1 MNSSLLNLASLELAL
16 RVVAVAQF
24 AVAIL
29 NLFLIRIMKWK
40 PDLERAPLIIREV
53 FRIHVVFISI
63 TLSIFAALTWR
74 FAYEIARAS
83 SPLTIWLAVAIGS
96 FWLVRSAMQWLHY
109 SASHWRGDARGA
121 VIDWA
126 LVLGYGAMATDD
138 LWDACCH
145 SPRVRPSQCWAGR
158 RPGKRASSLS

>member
-16 RVVAVAQF
+16 RAVAVAQF

-63 TLSIFAALTWR
+63 TLSIFGALTWR
-74 FAYEIARAS
+74 FAYEITRAS

-96 FWLVRSAMQWLHY
+96 FWLVRSAMQWLPY
-109 SASHWRGDARGA
+109 SASHWGG
-121 VIDWA
+121 
-126 LVLGYGAMATDD
+126 GG
-138 LWDACCH
+138 
-145 SPRVRPSQCWAGR
+145 GR
-158 RPGKRASSLS
+158 SGGRWEPFLR